1 MATVAIYNSKG
12 GVGKTTFAVNLAWE
26 AAAGG
31 HRVLL
36 WEIDGQRD
44 SSFLLIDDA
53 CAPTV
58 SSASFMHGIV
68 DPLKQVRPTKIAGLD
83 ILSGDPDVR
92 RTDNFFL
99 EFAREQ
105 RLLRLFVRMKESYD
119 LIFLDCPP
127 GFGDACQKIILH
139 ADLVIVPVIPAP
151 LALRGM
157 DKIDRFSKLH
167 RGPRSPLL
175 PVFSMVD
182 RRRSLHKSSLA
193 EHPSWPV
200 VHMSSQ
206 IERQTRRRQPL
217 GLYAP
222 KCEARQTFHRLWS
235 GIEHKLQKMKLV
247 RTVDSAPLNATLA
260 SRQIAA

>member
-26 AAAGG
+26 AAAAG

-44 SSFLLIDDA
+44 SSFLLLDDA
-53 CAPTV
+53 TVPNV
-58 SSASFMHGIV
+58 SSATFMHGTV
-68 DPLKQVRPTKIAGLD
+68 DPLKQVRATKIAGLD
-83 ILSGDPDVR
+83 ILSGDTDVR

-105 RLLRLFVRMKESYD
+105 RLQRLFVKMKETYD
-119 LIFLDCPP
+119 LILLDCPP

-157 DKIDRFSKLH
+157 EKIDRFSKLH
-167 RGPRSPLL
+167 RGPRTPLL

-200 VHMSSQ
+200 VPMSSQ

-222 KCEARQTFHRLWS
+222 KCEARQTFHRLWD
-235 GIEHKLQKMKLV
+235 GIEHKLQKMMLI
-247 RTVDSAPLNATLA
+247 RTSSALA
-260 SRQIAA
+260 PKAMLTAQQIAA